1 MSALTNYAENRALD
15 HLLAGT
21 VYVSLH
27 TGDPG
32 EDGAANEAG
41 AAIDAA
47 YVRKAVTFEPAKN
60 GRTSNKTALS
70 WTVDAGSPGYTVTH
84 IGIWDAESGGNALF
98 KGALLAPLP
107 LAAGDVN
114 NAFAAGTIIIDLD

>member
-15 HLLAGT
+15 YLLNG
-21 VYVSLH
+21 VVWVSLH
-27 TGDPG
+27 TADPG
-32 EDGAANEAG
+32 EDGTAGEVTAAQDAG
-41 AAIDAA
+41 YARQAATFAA
-47 YVRKAVTFEPAKN
+47 AEN
-60 GRTSNKTALS
+60 GRTRNEAELS

-84 IGIWDAESGGNALF
+84 IGIWDAESGGNPIF
-98 KGALLAPLP
+98 KGALLAPLQ